1 MFKMTIKKKIIWKFI
16 AILKK
21 FIIVLMIYN
30 KVII

>member
-1 MFKMTIKKKIIWKFI
+1 MTIKKKIIWKFI
-16 AILKK
+16 EILKK

>member
-16 AILKK
+16 EILKK